1 MNFDRRKFLNRTVQA
16 ALGASVYSA
25 FGNLQLVR
33 AAAQANYS
41 FGDYKAL
48 VCVFLYGGNDAF
60 NLVVPTD
67 ATHYA
72 QYQAVRP
79 TIALAK
85 NTLLALNAPASGA
98 GSPGDGGSYGFHSSM
113 PELQA
118 LFNQA
123 NSPVGIVA
131 NVGTLVRPVT
141 KAQYQGGSVALPP
154 QLFSHNDQQAYWQ
167 SSPPSNAPST
177 GWGGRICDLL
187 ASVNTSALPML
198 NSLAGEDAFIRGDSG
213 NNYIMNPDSAATIDA
228 PDSWDDNANN
238 LQSAFDALRASGTQA
253 NALER
258 TYAAQMNHSI
268 ETAAQINAAIN
279 AATSA
284 ATSPPAKPPF
294 ESFFPNISDGD
305 LDRQL
310 CTVAKLI
317 WAANNN
323 VTGYTG
329 QKRQVFFVSTGGFD
343 THDNELPVQQG
354 LFGVLSKSLAGFYNA
369 LNKYGLASTA
379 TAFTASDF
387 GRTLSCNEDGTDHG
401 WASHHL
407 VVGGA
412 VKGGKFYG
420 DNLAGTGT
428 AAMPSLA
435 LSASNPND
443 AGYGQMIPTT
453 SVDQYSATLA
463 SWFGLGA
470 SDIALLFPNLANFTM
485 RNLGFV

>member
-1 MNFDRRKFLNRTVQA
+1 MNSDRRKFLGHTARA
-16 ALGASVYSA
+16 ALGAGIYSA

-33 AAAQANYS
+33 AAAQASYS
-41 FGDYKAL
+41 FSDYKAL

-60 NLVVPTD
+60 NMIVPTD
-67 ATHYA
+67 AAHYA
-72 QYQAVRP
+72 QYKAVRP
-79 TIALAK
+79 TIALAQ
-85 NTLLALNAPASGA
+85 NTLLALNAPGSGA
-98 GSPGDGGSYGFHSSM
+98 GSPGDGGNYGFHSAM

-118 LFNQA
+118 LFNQV

-154 QLFSHNDQQAYWQ
+154 QLFSHADQQAYWQ

-187 ASVNTSALPML
+187 ASANTSSLPML

-228 PDSWDDNANN
+228 PDSWDNNANN

-268 ETAAQINAAIN
+268 NTAAQINAAIN
-279 AATSA
+279 ATGM
-284 ATSPPAKPPF
+284 PAF
-294 ESFFPNISDGD
+294 ESFFPNISGGD

-310 CTVAKLI
+310 CTVAKMI
-317 WAANNN
+317 WAANNK
-323 VTGYTG
+323 VAGYTG
-329 QKRQVFFVSTGGFD
+329 QSRQVFFVSTGGFD
-343 THDNELPVQQG
+343 THDSELPVQSE
-354 LFGVLSKSLAGFYNA
+354 LFALLSKSLAGFYKA
-369 LNKYGLASTA
+369 LNSTGLASTA

-420 DNLAGTGT
+420 DNLAGGGT

-443 AGYGQMIPTT
+443 AGYGQIIPTT

-470 SDIALLFPNLANFTM
+470 SDLALLFPNLANFNVG
-485 RNLGFV
+485 NLGFV

>member
-33 AAAQANYS
+33 AAAQQASYS
-41 FGDYKAL
+41 FSDHKAL
-48 VCVFLYGGNDAF
+48 VCIFLYGGNDAF
-60 NLVVPTD
+60 NMIVPTD
-67 ATHYA
+67 AAHYA

-79 TIALAK
+79 TIALAQ
-85 NTLLALNAPASGA
+85 NTLRALNAPASGA
-98 GSPGDGGSYGFHSSM
+98 GSPGDGGSYGLHSAM

-123 NSPVGIVA
+123 SSPVGIVA

-154 QLFSHNDQQAYWQ
+154 QLFSHADQLAYWQ
-167 SSPPSNAPST
+167 SSPPSNAPNT

-187 ASVNTSALPML
+187 ASVNTSSLPML
-198 NSLAGEDAFIRGDSG
+198 NSLAGEDAFIRGNSG

-228 PDSWDDNANN
+228 PDSWDNNANN
-238 LQSAFDALRASGTQA
+238 LQSAFDALRAPGTQA
-253 NALER
+253 NALEC

-268 ETAAQINAAIN
+268 ATAAQINAAIN
-279 AATSA
+279 ATGM
-284 ATSPPAKPPF
+284 PAF
-294 ESFFPNISDGD
+294 ESFFPNISGGD

-323 VTGYTG
+323 VAGYTG
-329 QKRQVFFVSTGGFD
+329 QTRQVFFVSTGGFD
-343 THDNELPVQQG
+343 THDNELPVQSG
-354 LFGVLSKSLAGFYNA
+354 LFALLSKSLAGFYKA
-369 LNKYGLASTA
+369 LNSAGLASTA

-435 LSASNPND
+435 LSSSNPND

-463 SWFGLGA
+463 SWFGLGT
-470 SDIALLFPNLANFTM
+470 SDIGLLFPNLANFGTQ
-485 RNLGFV
+485 NLGFV

>member
-33 AAAQANYS
+33 AAAQQASYS
-41 FGDYKAL
+41 FTDYKAL

-60 NLVVPTD
+60 NMIVPTD

-72 QYQAVRP
+72 QYQTVRP
-79 TIALAK
+79 KIALAQ

-98 GSPGDGGSYGFHSSM
+98 GSPGDGGSYGFHSAM
-113 PELQA
+113 PELRA

-123 NSPVGIVA
+123 NSPVAIVA

-141 KAQYQGGSVALPP
+141 KTQYQNGSVALPP

-187 ASVNTSALPML
+187 ASANTSSLPML
-198 NSLAGEDAFIRGDSG
+198 NSLTGEDAFIRGNSG

-228 PDSWDDNANN
+228 PDSWDQNANN

-268 ETAAQINAAIN
+268 ATAAQVNAAIN
-279 AATSA
+279 ATGM
-284 ATSPPAKPPF
+284 PAF
-294 ESFFPNISDGD
+294 ESFFPNISGGD

-317 WAANNN
+317 WAANNK
-323 VTGYTG
+323 VAGYTG
-329 QKRQVFFVSTGGFD
+329 QTRQVFFVSTGGFD
-343 THDNELPVQQG
+343 THDNELPVQSG
-354 LFGVLSKSLAGFYNA
+354 LFALLSKSLTGFYSA
-369 LNKYGLASTA
+369 LNSAGLASAA

-420 DNLAGTGT
+420 DSLTGTGT

-435 LSASNPND
+435 LSSSNPND

-463 SWFGLGA
+463 SWFGLGT
-470 SDIALLFPNLANFTM
+470 SDIGLLFPNLANFTAQ
-485 RNLGFV
+485 NLGFL

>member
-1 MNFDRRKFLNRTVQA
+1 MNFDRRKFLGHTARA
-16 ALGASVYSA
+16 ALGASIYSA
-25 FGNLQLVR
+25 FGSLQLVR

-41 FGDYKAL
+41 FSDYKAL

-60 NLVVPTD
+60 NMIVPTD
-67 ATHYA
+67 ATRYA
-72 QYQAVRP
+72 QYKAVRP
-79 TIALAK
+79 TIALAQ
-85 NTLLALNAPASGA
+85 NALLALNAPGSGA
-98 GSPGDGGSYGFHSSM
+98 GSPGDGGNYGFHSAM

-123 NSPVGIVA
+123 NSPVGVVA

-154 QLFSHNDQQAYWQ
+154 QLFSHADQQAYWQ

-187 ASVNTSALPML
+187 ASANTSSLPML
-198 NSLAGEDAFIRGDSG
+198 NSLAGEDAFIRGNTG

-238 LQSAFDALRASGTQA
+238 LQAAFDALRASGTQA
-253 NALER
+253 NTLER

-268 ETAAQINAAIN
+268 NTAAQINSAIN
-279 AATSA
+279 ATGM
-284 ATSPPAKPPF
+284 PAF
-294 ESFFPNISDGD
+294 ESFFPNISGGD

-323 VTGYTG
+323 IAGYTG

-343 THDNELPVQQG
+343 THDNELSVQSG
-354 LFGVLSKSLAGFYNA
+354 LFALLSKSLAGFYKA
-369 LNKYGLASTA
+369 LNSAGLASTA

-420 DNLAGTGT
+420 DNLAGSGT

-435 LSASNPND
+435 LSAGNPND
-443 AGYGQMIPTT
+443 AGYGQIIPTT

-470 SDIALLFPNLANFTM
+470 SDLALLFPNLANFNVG
-485 RNLGFV
+485 NLGFV

>member
-33 AAAQANYS
+33 AAAQQASYS
-41 FGDYKAL
+41 FSDYKAL
-48 VCVFLYGGNDAF
+48 VCIFLYGGNDAF
-60 NLVVPTD
+60 NMIVPTD
-67 ATHYA
+67 AAHYA
-72 QYQAVRP
+72 QYQTVRP
-79 TIALAK
+79 KIALAQ
-85 NTLLALNAPASGA
+85 NSLLALNAPASGA
-98 GSPGDGGSYGFHSSM
+98 GSPGDGGSYGFHSAM

-123 NSPVGIVA
+123 GSPVAIVA

-141 KAQYQGGSVALPP
+141 KAQYQAGSVALPP
-154 QLFSHNDQQAYWQ
+154 QLFSHADQQAYWQ

-187 ASVNTSALPML
+187 VSANTSSLPML
-198 NSLAGEDAFIRGDSG
+198 SSLAGEDAFIRGNSG

-228 PDSWDDNANN
+228 PDSWDNDANN

-268 ETAAQINAAIN
+268 NTAAQINAAIN
-279 AATSA
+279 ATGM
-284 ATSPPAKPPF
+284 PAF
-294 ESFFPNISDGD
+294 ESFFPGISGGD

-323 VTGYTG
+323 VAGYTG

-343 THDNELPVQQG
+343 THDNELSVQSG
-354 LFGVLSKSLAGFYNA
+354 LFALLSKSLAGFYKA
-369 LNKYGLASTA
+369 LNSAGLASAA

-420 DNLAGTGT
+420 DNFAGTGT

-435 LSASNPND
+435 LSSSNPND

-463 SWFGLGA
+463 NWFGLGS
-470 SDIALLFPNLANFTM
+470 SDIGLLFPNLANFSTG
-485 RNLGFV
+485 NLGFV

>member
-1 MNFDRRKFLNRTVQA
+1 MSAMNFDRRRFLRRTVHA
-16 ALGASVYSA
+16 ALGAGVYSA
-25 FGNLQLVR
+25 LGNLQLVQ
-33 AAAQANYS
+33 AAAQTNYS

-48 VCVFLYGGNDAF
+48 ICVFLYGGNDAF
-60 NLVVPTD
+60 NMIVPTD
-67 ATHYA
+67 AAHYTL
-72 QYQAVRP
+72 YQAVRP
-79 TIALAK
+79 KIALTQ
-85 NTLLALNAPASGA
+85 NTLLALATPASGA
-98 GSPGDGGSYGFHSSM
+98 GSPGDGGSYGLHPAM
-113 PELQA
+113 TDLQA

-123 NSPVGIVA
+123 ASPAAVVA

-141 KAQYQGGSVALPP
+141 KAQYQNGNVAVPP

-167 SSPPSNAPST
+167 SSPPSNAPVT

-187 ASVNTSALPML
+187 ASANASQLPML
-198 NSLAGEDAFIRGDSG
+198 NSLSGEDAFMRGETG
-213 NNYIMNPDSAATIDA
+213 NNYIMNAGDATAIDA
-228 PDSWDDNANN
+228 PDSWDTDPNN

-258 TYAAQMNHSI
+258 TYAARVNHSI
-268 ETAAQINAAIN
+268 DTAAQINAAIN
-279 AATSA
+279 ATSM
-284 ATSPPAKPPF
+284 PAF
-294 ESFFPNISDGD
+294 EAFFPGISNDD

-310 CTVAKLI
+310 CTVAKMI

-343 THDNELPVQQG
+343 THDRQLSLQPALLG
-354 LFGVLSKSLAGFYNA
+354 MLSKSLAGFYRA
-369 LNKYGLASTA
+369 LNSVGLASKA

-401 WASHHL
+401 WGSHHI

-412 VKGGKFYG
+412 VRGGKFYG
-420 DNLAGTGT
+420 DDLAGSGA

-435 LSASNPND
+435 LSESNPND
-443 AGYGQMIPTT
+443 AGYGQIIPTT
-453 SVDQYSATLA
+453 SVEQYSATLA

-470 SDIALLFPNLANFTM
+470 GDLALVFPNLANFSV
-485 RNLGFV
+485 RNLGFLSPQ